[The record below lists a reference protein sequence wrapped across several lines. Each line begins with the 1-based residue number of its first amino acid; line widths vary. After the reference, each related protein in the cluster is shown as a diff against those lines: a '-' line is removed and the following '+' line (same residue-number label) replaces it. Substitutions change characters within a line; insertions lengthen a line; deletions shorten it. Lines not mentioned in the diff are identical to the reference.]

1 MTEEEVEDM
10 HFELEDDLDG
20 DESTLED
27 VSNGCHVKLKGILPT
42 LLLQVSCSWSMYEIT
57 QMKMI
62 QNKVV
67 KLIVMDHN

>member
-1 MTEEEVEDM
+1 VEDM
-10 HFELEDDLDG
+10 HFELEDALDG

-27 VSNGCHVKLKGILPT
+27 ASNGYHVKLKGILPT
-42 LLLQVSCSWSMYEIT
+42 LLLQVSCSWSMHEIT

-67 KLIVMDHN
+67 KMIVTDHN

>member
-1 MTEEEVEDM
+1 M

-27 VSNGCHVKLKGILPT
+27 VSNGYQAKLKGILPT
-42 LLLQVSCSWSMYEIT
+42 LLLQVSCSWSMHEVT
-57 QMKMI
+57 QMKLI

-67 KLIVMDHN
+67 KMIVMDHN